1 MTFKRITATQIL
13 IQWSDSPKLVIC
25 DHDMD
30 NDTSQAFD
38 QWLSDIEIEENQGK
52 ADDEEEK
59 DGPE

>member
-52 ADDEEEK
+52 ADDKEND
-59 DGPE
+59 DGSE